1 MKLVNV
7 FLSPALILISFEELV
22 VENDFSV
29 GQRLLKVYR
38 HSDTSVSESLTLMN
52 ASQAFHLFGAS
63 GRCKW
68 PITSLHV
75 VLFKDLRLKTAHLLV
90 G

>member
-1 MKLVNV
+1 MKMVNV
-7 FLSPALILISFEELV
+7 FFSPALLLISFEEQV

-52 ASQAFHLFGAS
+52 ASQAFHLFGVDVS
-63 GRCKW
+63 GPSRHSMSSSAKICGSKLH
-68 PITSLHV
+68 TSS
-75 VLFKDLRLKTAHLLV
+75 
-90 G
+90 